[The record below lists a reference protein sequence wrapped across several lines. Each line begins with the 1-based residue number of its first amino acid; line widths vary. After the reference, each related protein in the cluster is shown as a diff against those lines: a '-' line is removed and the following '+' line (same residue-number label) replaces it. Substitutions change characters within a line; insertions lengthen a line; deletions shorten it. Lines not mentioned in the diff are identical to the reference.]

1 MARRLTDNLNSRYIE
16 AANRLRPN
24 RSRRRVVAYVESYDD
39 VLFWRSVLD
48 EFESDTL
55 TFEVMLPS
63 RTNLGKGK
71 KNVLKNIEKE
81 QGAGNPQS
89 PNPQSSILNSCSVN
103 YASVAPTG
111 RPITQSPNP
120 QSSILNP
127 QSPNPQSSFGP
138 CLIACVDADYDY
150 LMQGATPIS
159 KEIISNPYVFHTY
172 VYAIENY
179 QCFARGLHEVCV
191 MATLND
197 REMVDLEAFMEEY
210 SRIIWPLF
218 VWNVWVYRYDR
229 YSRFTLMDFG
239 GLVSIRDV
247 NPFHPE
253 RTLETL
259 RHTVNRKINWMQ
271 QHYPEG
277 KKTYKPLRD
286 QLLALGLTPE
296 TTYLYIQGH
305 TLMDGVVIPLLT
317 PICTYLRKE
326 REAEIRRNAVHSQ
339 QRQNELSC
347 YQRRLGAIDQM
358 LRKSLKFREAEIY
371 QRLRNDIQAFVKKMK
386 DEK

>member
-1 MARRLTDNLNSRYIE
+1 MARRLTDNISSRYIE

-24 RSRRRVVAYVESYDD
+24 KARRRVVAYVESYDD
-39 VLFWRSVLD
+39 VFFWRSVLD

-71 KNVLKNIEKE
+71 KNVLSNRL
-81 QGAGNPQS
+81 GNQLGQS
-89 PNPQSSILNSCSVN
+89 
-103 YASVAPTG
+103 
-111 RPITQSPNP
+111 
-120 QSSILNP
+120 
-127 QSPNPQSSFGP
+127 
-138 CLIACVDADYDY
+138 LIACVDADYDY

-159 KEIISNPYVFHTY
+159 REIIDNPFVFHTY
-172 VYAIENY
+172 VYAIENF
-179 QCFARGLHEVCV
+179 QCYARGLHEVCV

-197 REMVDLEAFMEEY
+197 REVIDLEAFMEEY

-218 VWNVWVYRYDR
+218 VWNVWVYRYDC
-229 YSRFTLMDFG
+229 YSRFTLLDFG
-239 GLVSIRDV
+239 GLVSLRDV

-277 KKTYKPLRD
+277 KKTYKPLRE
-286 QLLALGLTPE
+286 QLLQLGLTPE
-296 TTYLYIQGH
+296 TAYLYMQGH
-305 TLMDGVVIPLLT
+305 SLFDGVVLPLLT
-317 PICTYLRKE
+317 PLCVHLRKE
-326 REAEIRRNAVHSQ
+326 REAEIRRNAVHTQ

-358 LRKSLKFREAEIY
+358 LRKSTKFRESDIY
-371 QRLRNDIQAFVKKMK
+371 QRLRQDLQAFVETLPKPQVEAPKGS
-386 DEK
+386 DNNA

>member
-1 MARRLTDNLNSRYIE
+1 MARRLTDNISSRYIE

-24 RSRRRVVAYVESYDD
+24 KARRRVVAYVESYDD
-39 VLFWRSVLD
+39 VFFWRSVLD

-71 KNVLKNIEKE
+71 KNVLSNRL
-81 QGAGNPQS
+81 GNQLGQS
-89 PNPQSSILNSCSVN
+89 
-103 YASVAPTG
+103 
-111 RPITQSPNP
+111 
-120 QSSILNP
+120 
-127 QSPNPQSSFGP
+127 
-138 CLIACVDADYDY
+138 LIACVDADYDY

-159 KEIISNPYVFHTY
+159 REIIENPFVFHTY
-172 VYAIENY
+172 VYAIENF
-179 QCFARGLHEVCV
+179 QCYARGLHEVCV

-197 REMVDLEAFMEEY
+197 REVIDLEAFMEEY

-218 VWNVWVYRYDR
+218 VWNVWVYRYDC
-229 YSRFTLMDFG
+229 YSRFTLLDFG
-239 GLVSIRDV
+239 GLVSLRDV

-277 KKTYKPLRD
+277 KKTYKPLRE
-286 QLLALGLTPE
+286 QLLQLGLTPE
-296 TTYLYIQGH
+296 TAYLYMQGH
-305 TLMDGVVIPLLT
+305 SLFDGVVLPLLT
-317 PICTYLRKE
+317 PLCVHLRKE
-326 REAEIRRNAVHSQ
+326 REAEIRHNAVHTQ

-358 LRKSLKFREAEIY
+358 LRKSTKFRESDIY
-371 QRLRNDIQAFVKKMK
+371 QRLRQDLQAFVETLPKPQAEAPKGS
-386 DEK
+386 DNNA

>member
-1 MARRLTDNLNSRYIE
+1 MSRLTENISSKYIE

-24 RSRRRVVAYVESYDD
+24 RARRRVVAFVESYDD
-39 VLFWRSVLD
+39 VFFWRSVLD

-71 KNVLKNIEKE
+71 KNVLKNL
-81 QGAGNPQS
+81 QS
-89 PNPQSSILNSCSVN
+89 VPESAN
-103 YASVAPTG
+103 
-111 RPITQSPNP
+111 RPGTERLGQY
-120 QSSILNP
+120 
-127 QSPNPQSSFGP
+127 
-138 CLIACVDADYDY
+138 LIACVDADYDY
-150 LMQGATPIS
+150 IMQGVTPIS
-159 KEIISNPYVFHTY
+159 KEIIENPYVFHTY

-179 QCFARGLHEVCV
+179 QCYARGLHEVCV
-191 MATLND
+191 MSTLND
-197 REMVDLEAFMEEY
+197 REVVDLEAFMQEY
-210 SRIIWPLF
+210 SRIVWPLF
-218 VWNVWVYRYDR
+218 VWNVWVYRYDC

-239 GLVSIRDV
+239 GLVSIRDI
-247 NPFHPE
+247 NPYHPE

-277 KKTYKPLRD
+277 KKTYKPLREK
-286 QLLALGLTPE
+286 LLSLGLTPE
-296 TTYLYIQGH
+296 TTYLYMQGH

-317 PICTYLRKE
+317 PICTMLRKE

-358 LRKSLKFREAEIY
+358 LRKSTKFLHSEPY
-371 QRLRNDIQAFVKKMK
+371 QRLREDLRKFIDNL
-386 DEK
+386 